1 MRRQTL
7 VLQRDY
13 LDRYPAARIERERTR
28 LTAARDRLRLLG
40 PAATLERG
48 YAVVLDEDGHVV
60 RDSADTAPGRR
71 IAVRL
76 ARGRLAARVEEV
88 SE

>member
-1 MRRQTL
+1 M
-7 VLQRDY
+7 LQSDY
-13 LDRYPAARIERERTR
+13 LDRYPDCADRAGADAPDGGARPAA
-28 LTAARDRLRLLG
+28 AVG

-48 YAVVLDEDGHVV
+48 YAVVLDDQGRVV
-60 RDSADTAPGRR
+60 RDSADTAAGRQ

-76 ARGRLAARVEEV
+76 SRGRLAARVEEV